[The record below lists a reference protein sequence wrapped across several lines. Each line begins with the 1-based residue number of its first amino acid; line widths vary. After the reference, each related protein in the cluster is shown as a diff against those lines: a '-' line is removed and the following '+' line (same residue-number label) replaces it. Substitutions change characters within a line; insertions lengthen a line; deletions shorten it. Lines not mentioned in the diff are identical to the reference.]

1 YSTTPGGV
9 KMALLPGGEFVMGD
23 DDREDERPARKVYV
37 SGFAIDICEVT
48 QKDYVALMGRNT
60 SKFAGPDRPVERLSW
75 FAAIK
80 YCNARSLREGL
91 QPCYDLTTQ
100 KCDFTASGDRL
111 PTEAELAARL
121 GVHRSTTREGLRL
134 LEESGLVQRRTGRRL
149 YASAPRAEDL
159 STRASRALA
168 LQRVSFDELW
178 QLLLALEPA
187 AAAQAA
193 LAIQPEQI
201 ETLEDNLAR
210 TRVAVTEG
218 SVLTTLDLEFHALIA
233 EATGN
238 ATWQLARE
246 PAAMLLF
253 PANERMLPRLSQAG
267 TRLIEAHEH
276 IIAAFKKRDATLA
289 ADWMR
294 RHINDFRRGYV
305 LAGCDPDE
313 PVHLSATQKGG
324 ARR

>member
-1 YSTTPGGV
+1 MADRTPG
-9 KMALLPGGEFVMGD
+9 A
-23 DDREDERPARKVYV
+23 V
-37 SGFAIDICEVT
+37 SSVAAPQQT
-48 QKDYVALMGRNT
+48 QDTAT
-60 SKFAGPDRPVERLSW
+60 H
-75 FAAIK
+75 FAAIESAPA
-80 YCNARSLREGL
+80 YRLVFETIEREILDGRL
-91 QPCYDLTTQ
+91 AL
-100 KCDFTASGDRL
+100 GDRL

-201 ETLEDNLAR
+201 EALEDNLAR
-210 TRVAVTEG
+210 TRVAVAEG
-218 SVLTTLDLEFHALIA
+218 SILTTLDLEFHALIA

-267 TRLIEAHEH
+267 ARLIEAHEH